1 MFWYFVSQS
10 SVFFTFYVIFL
21 FDGPIRGLKAAE
33 NEPFAWLRRLFV
45 GAGLERVQK
54 ATTFVN
60 EKQRLCL
67 RL

>member
-1 MFWYFVSQS
+1 MSGVRA
-10 SVFFTFYVIFL
+10 VENKL
-21 FDGPIRGLKAAE
+21 FS
-33 NEPFAWLRRLFV
+33 WLRRLFV

>member
-1 MFWYFVSQS
+1 MFWYFASQS

-21 FDGPIRGLKAAE
+21 FDGPMSGVRAVE
-33 NEPFAWLRRLFV
+33 NKLFSWLRRLFV